1 MGFLSIRKR
10 WSNTKHFLNEYWW
23 GLSWYSIVMEGFKL
37 GVSSCKKQEVNWL
50 QTGLFGWLVCFSL
63 FFLYSKARSS
73 TRTQEADTCVRKANT
88 CLLTTGGKRYNL
100 TFLKSLG
107 QCFAFQWKGRP
118 ELIKVT
124 FLLRTKHL
132 ALLWRLKESCSY
144 RFLRDPNLKQH
155 SQTNG
160 SAFEK

>member
-1 MGFLSIRKR
+1 MSIDEDFSHILLWWKILDSGLVLARIRKLIGYKQGFLA
-10 WSNTKHFLNEYWW
+10 
-23 GLSWYSIVMEGFKL
+23 
-37 GVSSCKKQEVNWL
+37 
-50 QTGLFGWLVCFSL
+50 GLFVLFCFS
-63 FFLYSKARSS
+63 FIKKHAHP
-73 TRTQEADTCVRKANT
+73 QEHRRQRLVWEANT
-88 CLLTTGGKRYNL
+88 GLLTTGGKRYNL

-160 SAFEK
+160 SAFKK